1 MPRLDELAP
10 APLTEDQVKRLQET
24 EKLINAAG
32 NQDSFLDGLKEK
44 VKTRALSRT
53 RTISPLVRGFLMA
66 TAAAAAIATAATAAG

>member
-32 NQDSFLDGLKEK
+32 NQD
-44 VKTRALSRT
+44 
-53 RTISPLVRGFLMA
+53 IFLMA
-66 TAAAAAIATAATAAG
+66 LKKK